1 VISPVQA
8 DADARSGA
16 AGEGSRQGGPGNILG
31 RPWLHYGV
39 PQAPQS
45 LQRRDFVVVAVI
57 IALSATAQTLA
68 AIYFGSRESL
78 MALGGSALAFLT
90 WVVVRFR

>member
-1 VISPVQA
+1 LGP
-8 DADARSGA
+8 DADALSGA
-16 AGEGSRQGGPGNILG
+16 AAESSPEAGSGNGLARQ
-31 RPWLHYGV
+31 RLHCGV
-39 PQAPQS
+39 PHAPQS

-57 IALSATAQTLA
+57 IALSATAQSLA
-68 AIYFGSRESL
+68 AIYYGSRESL